1 MEKTTELSLSLIWKR
16 IQWQSHKYSTFFR
29 TWKKKTKPTRRSRR
43 GRRRLGDDLEITE
56 KLRKTS
62 TTISASTTHPLLD
75 EGHSAFPLTYLLYK
89 DNTDYSKLLL
99 INYSLQQVVTNNLDC
114 SEEPHSVRINTGQTS
129 NYNLF
134 VESKKD
140 KQRGVVFKNSISGTR
155 FCIIL
160 NIIEIRIYSTT
171 RDHNPKY
178 STGILIRSRQSRR
191 TLRYFSYQELLSVTN
206 RKKQYPE
213 CSLYSIPSCIHSFH
227 LLETSSLFPME
238 CNTA

>member
-1 MEKTTELSLSLIWKR
+1 MEKTTKLSLSLIWKR
-16 IQWQSHKYSTFFR
+16 IQWQSHKCSTFFR

-56 KLRKTS
+56 KLRKTC

-75 EGHSAFPLTYLLYK
+75 EGHSTLPITYLLHK

-99 INYSLQQVVTNNLDC
+99 VNYSLQQVVINNLVC
-114 SEEPHSVRINTGQTS
+114 SKEPYSVRINTEQTN
-129 NYNLF
+129 NYNSF
-134 VESKKD
+134 VESRKD
-140 KQRGVVFKNSISGTR
+140 KQRGAVVKNNISGTR
-155 FCIIL
+155 FYIIL

-171 RDHNPKY
+171 RDHNPKC
-178 STGILIRSRQSRR
+178 STGILIRSRQSRC
-191 TLRYFSYQELLSVTN
+191 TLRYFSYQELFSVTN

-213 CSLYSIPSCIHSFH
+213 CSLYSIPSYIHSLH
-227 LLETSSLFPME
+227 LLETSSLIPME